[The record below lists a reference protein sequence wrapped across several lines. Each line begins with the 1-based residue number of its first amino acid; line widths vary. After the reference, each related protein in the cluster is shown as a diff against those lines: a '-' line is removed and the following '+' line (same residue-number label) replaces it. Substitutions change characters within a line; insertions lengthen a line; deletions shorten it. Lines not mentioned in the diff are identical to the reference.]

1 MNPSLRRTDLACE
14 STPPPGAGAIPVRSR
29 TLHGIT
35 VEEME
40 IRPGAEEEISG
51 RAPGRYATLHC
62 GKIWLFD
69 GKESQ
74 RAQRAAAEL
83 LRQFLTDTL
92 GRAPGKETGIL
103 VAGLGNRFITPD
115 SIGPRTADLVTVTN
129 HARKE
134 KHLFSL
140 LDCVRVSAF
149 SPGVLGQTG
158 FEAAAL
164 IAEAARSAGADA
176 IVAVDA
182 LAARSTARL
191 GTTVQISDT
200 GIRPGSGIGNCRTAI
215 TKKEMG
221 IPVIALGVPTV
232 VDSATLVW
240 DALERAGIEDP
251 SEELCRVLDN
261 DRNFIV
267 SPKESDVIA
276 ASVAEL
282 LSGAI
287 NRALTPILL

>member
-1 MNPSLRRTDLACE
+1 MNKPLRRTDLACE
-14 STPPPGAGAIPVRSR
+14 SMPSPGGEGVRLRTYNRHGISVEEMQILPGAGER
-29 TLHGIT
+29 
-35 VEEME
+35 E
-40 IRPGAEEEISG
+40 SG
-51 RAPGRYATLHC
+51 RSAGRYATLHC
-62 GKIWLFD
+62 GKIWQFD
-69 GKESQ
+69 RKESV

-83 LRQFLTDTL
+83 LLQFLQQVL
-92 GRAPGKETGIL
+92 GRTPDKDTGIL

-129 HARKE
+129 HARE
-134 KHLFSL
+134 EQHLFSL
-140 LDCVRVSAF
+140 LQCVRVSAF

-164 IAEAARSAGADA
+164 IAEAVKTADA
-176 IVAVDA
+176 DAVIAVDA

-191 GTTVQISDT
+191 AATVQISDT

-215 TKKEMG
+215 TQQELG

-251 SEELCRVLDN
+251 SQDLRRVLDN

-287 NRALTPILL
+287 NRALTPILV